1 MRKRERERRKGGE
14 QRRKRE
20 RKERVWKK
28 RGGCRKMSSTATGTC
43 PCTEQTPKRNST
55 DHHRERQ
62 QGQKEDDVEVEE
74 AVQQVI

>member
-1 MRKRERERRKGGE
+1 MRKRGREEKGRGNRGE
-14 QRRKRE
+14 RE

-62 QGQKEDDVEVEE
+62 QGQKKDDVEVEE

>member
-1 MRKRERERRKGGE
+1 
-14 QRRKRE
+14 
-20 RKERVWKK
+20 
-28 RGGCRKMSSTATGTC
+28 MSSTATGTC